1 MDENRLKSDILVVG
15 SANVDLV
22 VEVPHLPR
30 LGETVLGSRLAVHDG
45 GKGANQAV
53 AAARAGGSVTLVCAV
68 GRDAHGARL
77 RAALAGAGVSTA
89 HVHEVDETTGTAL
102 ICVDD
107 AGQNSIAVVPGA
119 NGRLGPD
126 RVEAAAADLPEA
138 ATLLLQLEVPLETVA
153 AAARLGAAR
162 GLRVVL
168 NPAPAMSL
176 DSALLSQIDVLTP
189 NESEAELLTGHPVI
203 GVEGAAAAAEN
214 LLRGGPTAVVVTLGA
229 DGAFVATRNG
239 KRVHV
244 PGFSAM
250 VTDTT
255 AAGDIF
261 NGALVVALSEG
272 GDIEDAVRFACAAA
286 AISVTREGAQRSA
299 PNRAEIE
306 AVLHGTPIS
315 LV

>member
-1 MDENRLKSDILVVG
+1 MDDSQVKPDILVVG

-30 LGETVLGSRLAVHDG
+30 PGETVLGTRLAAHDG

-77 RAALAGAGVSTA
+77 RASLAGAGVSTA
-89 HVHEVDETTGTAL
+89 HVHDVDETTGTAL

-119 NGRLGPD
+119 NGRLSSD
-126 RVEAAAADLPEA
+126 RVQAAAAALPGA

-153 AAARLGAAR
+153 AAARLGAVR

-168 NPAPAMSL
+168 DPAPAMSL

-189 NESEAELLTGHPVI
+189 NESEAELLTGQPVI
-203 GVEGAAAAAEN
+203 GAEGAAAAAEN
-214 LLRGGPTAVVVTLGA
+214 LLRGGPGAVVVTLGA
-229 DGAFVATRNG
+229 DGAFVATRDG

-244 PGFSAM
+244 PGFAAM
-250 VTDTT
+250 AADTT
-255 AAGDIF
+255 AAGDVF
-261 NGALVVALSEG
+261 NGALAVALSEG
-272 GDIEDAVRFACAAA
+272 GDLEDAVRFACAAA

-299 PNRAEIE
+299 PHRAEIE
-306 AVLHGTPIS
+306 AVLRGSSVS